1 MEYINFIWPRNI
13 NMSISSCH
21 IFLKCDQEAD
31 KNLEYSLNFVRTD
44 LILIFIFEFDTNLLR
59 NKSGQKFVQHG
70 FWAWEGISPFLKI
83 HKKNTWCIA
92 IQNATYWRKTGFDIY
107 KKMKKKI
114 PIPITNKISSS
125 PRISEELRV
134 LKVMPPWRN
143 EEGSTLK
150 NQIFAKSWQKIRNCS
165 NLP

>member
-1 MEYINFIWPRNI
+1 MIKIKMEYINFIWPRNI

-70 FWAWEGISPFLKI
+70 FWAWEGISPFLEI
-83 HKKNTWCIA
+83 HKKIHDVS
-92 IQNATYWRKTGFDIY
+92 QF
-107 KKMKKKI
+107 KMLLIDEKQDL
-114 PIPITNKISSS
+114 TFT
-125 PRISEELRV
+125 RR
-134 LKVMPPWRN
+134 
-143 EEGSTLK
+143 
-150 NQIFAKSWQKIRNCS
+150 
-165 NLP
+165 